1 MRNLRVVRP
10 TEILGPCPECESDGP
25 HEILDD
31 EGDYVVA
38 RCADCKVEFEVEV

>member
-10 TEILGPCPECESDGP
+10 DTIVGPCPECESDGP

-38 RCADCKVEFEVEV
+38 RCADCKVEFEVEM